1 VHTYEDLMRFLGDYV
16 KLDDILWLLSDSEV
30 HSYGQVIISFNTN
43 SKVVLGVNVIFTHR
57 LGGGLEDVRVEFLI
71 STDISASKFLS
82 SQYTDLIKSGAEVLV
97 KKEGISVF
105 YRVKSLGNTSLKQ
118 YVDNVCKILEID
130 SINLSFLK
138 YSFLEGLNAG

>member
-1 VHTYEDLMRFLGDYV
+1 MHTYEDLMRFLGDYV
-16 KLDDILWLLSDSEV
+16 KSDDILWLLSDSEV

-105 YRVKSLGNTSLKQ
+105 YRVKSLGNASLKQ

-138 YSFLEGLNAG
+138 YSFLEELNAG

>member
-1 VHTYEDLMRFLGDYV
+1 MHTYEDLIHFLSDYV

-43 SKVVLGVNVIFTHR
+43 SKVVLGVNVIFSHR

-71 STDISASKFLS
+71 SADVSASKFLS

-105 YRVKSLGNTSLKQ
+105 YRVKSLSDAGLKQ
-118 YVDNVCKILEID
+118 YVDSVCKILGTD
-130 SINLSFLK
+130 PINLSFLK
-138 YSFLEGLNAG
+138 YSFLEDLNAR